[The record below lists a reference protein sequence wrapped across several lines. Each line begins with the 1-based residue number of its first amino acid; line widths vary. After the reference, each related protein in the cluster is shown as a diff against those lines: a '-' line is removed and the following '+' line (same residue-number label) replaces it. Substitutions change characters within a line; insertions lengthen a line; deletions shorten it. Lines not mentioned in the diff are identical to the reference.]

1 MLQGVHGYAGGKCT
15 CGIGCDKLRALWMC
29 VGYIDGGDL
38 IKRPVITE
46 AVFDGAKSG
55 VTYTLT
61 RSDAGNLQVAG
72 DRRMFA
78 VCI

>member
-1 MLQGVHGYAGGKCT
+1 MHGYAGGKCT
-15 CGIGCDKLRALWMC
+15 CGIDCDELRALWKC

-38 IKRPVITE
+38 IKRPVIAE

-78 VCI
+78 VCM